1 MKKWF
6 SWMLKLSI
14 TFGMLWYIFTTTPF
28 SEVIDS
34 IALAKVSYII
44 VAMLIMAFTIY
55 LEAYRMKI
63 LTDKQ
68 GMWLSMNQIID
79 INLITNFYGLF
90 LPGSIAGG
98 AIRWHKLSQPNNKWM
113 EAFASISFNRLIG
126 TIVLVE
132 VGILFWALDAN
143 SRSNYMIGFILFA
156 ILGVLLITYVMV
168 FDEKI
173 SCFLRENSR
182 KFNLSLVPGVIRS
195 KISKLLISTGQY
207 HGLSRSLLIY
217 IFGLSLVSHLL
228 GILTFYLFALS
239 LGINISFINIGWV
252 RSFILII
259 TMLPVSFAGLGVR
272 EGTLIFLLQ
281 PYGVSTTDAV
291 ALSFLLFART
301 LLLGGIGGI
310 FEAKNLFLPNRC
322 HPEIKE
328 VDRGLERG

>member
-6 SWMLKLSI
+6 SWILKLSI
-14 TFGMLWYIFTTTPF
+14 TFGILWYIFTTIPI
-28 SEVIDS
+28 SEVINS

-44 VAMLIMAFTIY
+44 IAMLITAFTIY
-55 LEAYRMKI
+55 VEAYRMKI

-68 GMWLSMNQIID
+68 GIWLSINQIID

-113 EAFASISFNRLIG
+113 EAFASISFNRLIS
-126 TIVLVE
+126 TIVLVK

-143 SRSNYMIGFILFA
+143 SRSNYMIGSILFA
-156 ILGVLLITYVMV
+156 ILGVLIVTYFVV
-168 FDEKI
+168 FDKKL
-173 SCFLRENSR
+173 SSFLQKYTR
-182 KFNLSLVPGVIRS
+182 KFNLSIVPGIIRS

-217 IFGLSLVSHLL
+217 IFGLSLASHLL

-252 RSFILII
+252 RSFILIV

-272 EGTLIFLLQ
+272 EGTLIYLLQ
-281 PYGVSTTDAV
+281 PYGVLTTDAV
-291 ALSFLLFART
+291 ALSFLLFTRT
-301 LLLGGIGGI
+301 LLLGGIGGL
-310 FEAKNLFLPNRC
+310 FEAKNLLFPGRS

-328 VDRGLERG
+328 IDRGLERG